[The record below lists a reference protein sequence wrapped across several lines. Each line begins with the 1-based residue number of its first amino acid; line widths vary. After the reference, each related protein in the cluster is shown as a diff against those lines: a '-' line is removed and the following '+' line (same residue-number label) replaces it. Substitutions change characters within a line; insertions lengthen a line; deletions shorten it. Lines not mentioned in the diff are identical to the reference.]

1 MRMVGPH
8 GEDALPH
15 PRKTRAM
22 LAYLCLEHPKRVS
35 RSRLTA
41 LLWDKPDHRA
51 RRNLRDALYHFE
63 LANGAKTAGLI
74 KLDNEYVALNADI
87 CWIDVIAAPANYLE
101 PLLEDLDGISE
112 AFDEW
117 LTLERR
123 RFQGH
128 VRDVLQA
135 EVTALGEANAPA
147 DRQIS
152 AARKLINFDNTHEPG
167 VHALMKLLA
176 DSGRHAEALRE
187 YERFSSE
194 LQKELKI
201 SPSREIE
208 ALSEA
213 IRIVSR
219 RNSVSVRTPR
229 AGDLVAL
236 NANSAAPPGAREPS
250 IAVLPFQNLSGH
262 RKHDFTTDGLA
273 ENLIAVLSRVP
284 GFFVISRLST
294 LTFKNKAR
302 RPQEIADLLGVRYIL
317 SGSMRFFGSRLS
329 LTAELTGAE
338 RGVVLHSW
346 TIEERLS
353 DLIDVQMRLAEAVVQ
368 EIAPHL
374 RAAELKRVHAKR
386 PEQLDAYDFFLR
398 AQEDMHNSSYVVF
411 SRAEHLFDEALKRD
425 ANYAAALAWR
435 AYWHV
440 LRVGQGW
447 SPDPARDARLGAE
460 FARRAADCDPF
471 EPMALAVQGHIA
483 TYVHKDFDLGFQQ
496 FETARRVNPNAAP
509 AWLWSAA
516 ASAWV
521 GEGARAVDEVTK
533 ATALSP
539 YDPLMYAHSSIA
551 SVAHL
556 AAGQYELAVE
566 RALRSIQENPNFT
579 ATYKL
584 LIIALVLAGREEE
597 AKAPVHR
604 LLRLESGFTVEKY
617 RRRNPHISRHAE
629 LYYDA
634 LELAGVP
641 LHG

>member
-1 MRMVGPH
+1 
-8 GEDALPH
+8 
-15 PRKTRAM
+15 M

-41 LLWDKPDHRA
+41 LLWEKPDHRA

-101 PLLEDLDGISE
+101 PLLEDLDGVSE

-128 VRDVLQA
+128 VRDVLQS
-135 EVTALGEANAPA
+135 EVTALSEANAPVE
-147 DRQIS
+147 RQIS

-187 YERFSSE
+187 YERFSVG

-219 RNSVSVRTPR
+219 RNTVNVRSPR
-229 AGDLVAL
+229 TGDLIAL

-250 IAVLPFQNLSGH
+250 IAVLPFQNLSGY

-294 LTFKNKAR
+294 LTFKNKIR
-302 RPQEIADLLGVRYIL
+302 RPQEIADLLDVRYIL
-317 SGSMRFFGSRLS
+317 SGSMRFFGSRLN
-329 LTAELTGAE
+329 LTAELTDAA
-338 RGVVLHSW
+338 RGIVLHSW

-353 DLIDVQMRLAEAVVQ
+353 DLIDVPMRLAETIVREV
-368 EIAPHL
+368 APHL
-374 RAAELKRVHAKR
+374 RAAELRRVHAKR

-425 ANYAAALAWR
+425 ANYAAAFAWR

-447 SPDPARDARLGAE
+447 SPDPAHDARLAAE
-460 FARRAADCDPF
+460 FARRAVECDPF
-471 EPMALAVQGHIA
+471 EPMGFAVEGHIA
-483 TYVHKDFDLGFQQ
+483 SYLHRNFDSAFEQ
-496 FETARRVNPNAAP
+496 FETALRLNPNSMPARLWHAATST
-509 AWLWSAA
+509 WI
-516 ASAWV
+516 
-521 GEGARAVDEVTK
+521 GDGTRAVAEVTK
-533 ATALSP
+533 AIALSP
-539 YDPLMYAHSSIA
+539 YDPLMYVSS
-551 SVAHL
+551 SVAGMAYL
-556 AAGQYELAVE
+556 ADSQYERAVE
-566 RALRSIQENPNFT
+566 CAYRSLGEN
-579 ATYKL
+579 
-584 LIIALVLAGREEE
+584 
-597 AKAPVHR
+597 KAFASSHR
-604 LLRLESGFTVEKY
+604 LLVMALMLAGERAEAESAARRLLNLEPGITVERFRSRY
-617 RRRNPHISRHAE
+617 PGSGSPHVG
-629 LYYDA
+629 LYCDA
-634 LELAGVP
+634 LAQAGVP